1 MILVIDV
8 SNTNSTL
15 GVFDGE
21 QLVAS
26 WRLSTL
32 NNRTSDETGMLLRM
46 LFVHS
51 EVNITEIAAVVVS
64 SVVPNVMYSLL
75 SGIRKYLKREPMV
88 VRAGMKTGINLR
100 MENPKEMGTDRI
112 VNLVAAY
119 ELYGGPAIVID
130 YSTATTFDVVS
141 ERGEFLTGITAPGVQ
156 VCADALT
163 QRAAQ
168 LPKIEIKRP
177 DSLIT
182 KNTVDSIQ
190 AGLVLGHI
198 GETRYIID
206 KIKEELHLPQMKVIA
221 TGGLAKVIDEKEEIF
236 DVYDPV
242 LALQG
247 LRLLYEKNKN
257 RKYEETRCFWLL
269 MWGIPIMFWGYTA
282 AIN

>member
-21 QLVAS
+21 KLVAN
-26 WRLSTL
+26 WRLTTW
-32 NNRTSDETGMLLRM
+32 NNRTSDETGMMLRM

-51 EVNITEIAAVVVS
+51 DVSIEDIDAVIVS

-75 SGIRKYLKREPMV
+75 SAIRKYLNQEPMV

-119 ELYGGPAIVID
+119 EIYGGPAIVVD
-130 YSTATTFDVVS
+130 YSTATTFDVIS
-141 ERGEFLTGITAPGVQ
+141 AEGEFLTGITAPGVQ
-156 VCADALT
+156 ICADALT
-163 QRAAQ
+163 GRAAQ
-168 LPKIEIKRP
+168 LPKIEIKHP
-177 DSLIT
+177 DSFIT

-190 AGLVLGHI
+190 AGIVWGHI
-198 GETRYIID
+198 GETIYIID
-206 KIKEELHLPQMKVIA
+206 CIKEELQMPDIKVIA
-221 TGGLAKVIDEKEEIF
+221 TGGLAKIIDENGEIF

-242 LALQG
+242 LALNG
-247 LRLLYEKNKN
+247 LRLLYEKN
-257 RKYEETRCFWLL
+257 RKRR
-269 MWGIPIMFWGYTA
+269 
-282 AIN
+282 

>member
-8 SNTNSTL
+8 SNTNTTL
-15 GVFDGE
+15 GVFDKE
-21 QLVAS
+21 CLVAN

-32 NNRTSDETGMLLRM
+32 NSRTSDETGMLLRM

-51 EVNITEIAAVVVS
+51 DVSIADIEAVVVS

-75 SGIRKYLKREPMV
+75 SGIKKYLQKEPMV
-88 VRAGMKTGINLR
+88 VKAGMKTGINLR

-130 YSTATTFDVVS
+130 YSTATTFDVLS
-141 ERGEFLTGITAPGVQ
+141 EKGEFLTGITAPGIQ
-156 VCADALT
+156 ICADALT

-168 LPKIEIKRP
+168 LPKIEIKQT
-177 DSLIT
+177 SLIT
-182 KNTVDSIQ
+182 KNTVESIQ
-190 AGLVLGHI
+190 AGLVVGHI
-198 GETRYIID
+198 GEARYIVEQ
-206 KIKEELHLPQMKVIA
+206 IKNWFDMPNMKVVA
-221 TGGLAKVIDEKEEIF
+221 TGGLAKVIDENEEIF

-242 LALQG
+242 LSLQG

-257 RKYEETRCFWLL
+257 RK
-269 MWGIPIMFWGYTA
+269 
-282 AIN
+282 

>member
-15 GVFDGE
+15 GVFDGDK
-21 QLVAS
+21 LVAN

-32 NNRTSDETGMLLRM
+32 SSRTSDETGMLLRM

-51 EVNITEIAAVVVS
+51 GMDISEIDAVVVS

-75 SGIRKYLKREPMV
+75 SGIRKYLQKEPMV

-119 ELYGGPAIVID
+119 ELYGGPAIVVD

-141 ERGEFLTGITAPGVQ
+141 EKGEFLTGITAPGVQ
-156 VCADALT
+156 ICADALT
-163 QRAAQ
+163 RRAAQ

-177 DSLIT
+177 ETLIT

-198 GETRYIID
+198 GEN
-206 KIKEELHLPQMKVIA
+206 HLYHPADQRENWICPISKSSPQAVWR
-221 TGGLAKVIDEKEEIF
+221 KVIDENEEIF

-247 LRLLYEKNKN
+247 LRLLYEKNRN
-257 RKYEETRCFWLL
+257 RR
-269 MWGIPIMFWGYTA
+269 
-282 AIN
+282 

>member
-15 GVFDGE
+15 GVFDGDK
-21 QLVAS
+21 LVAN

-32 NNRTSDETGMLLRM
+32 SSRTSDETGMMIRM

-51 EVNITEIAAVVVS
+51 DVSVEQIEAVVVS

-75 SGIRKYLKREPMV
+75 NGIRKYLNREPMV

-119 ELYGGPAIVID
+119 EIYGGPAIVVD

-141 ERGEFLTGITAPGVQ
+141 AAGEFLTGITAPGIQ
-156 VCADALT
+156 ICADALT

-177 DSLIT
+177 ASLIT
-182 KNTVDSIQ
+182 KNTVESIQ
-190 AGLVLGHI
+190 AGLVESHI
-198 GETRYIID
+198 GETIYIIEQ
-206 KIKEELHLPQMKVIA
+206 IKEGLGLPEMKVIA
-221 TGGLAKVIDEKEEIF
+221 TGGLAKVIDENGEIF

-247 LRLLYEKNKN
+247 LRLIYEKNKN
-257 RKYEETRCFWLL
+257 RR
-269 MWGIPIMFWGYTA
+269 
-282 AIN
+282 

>member
-15 GVFDGE
+15 GVFDGSK
-21 QLVAS
+21 LVAN

-32 NNRTSDETGMLLRM
+32 SNRTSDETGMLLRM

-51 EVNITEIAAVVVS
+51 DVSVEQIEAVIVS

-75 SGIRKYLKREPMV
+75 NGIRKYLNREPMV

-119 ELYGGPAIVID
+119 EIYGGPAIVVD
-130 YSTATTFDVVS
+130 YSTATTFDAVS
-141 ERGEFLTGITAPGVQ
+141 AEGEFLTGITAPGIQ
-156 VCADALT
+156 ICADALT

-177 DSLIT
+177 ASLIT
-182 KNTVDSIQ
+182 RNTVESIQ
-190 AGLVLGHI
+190 AGLVESHI
-198 GETRYIID
+198 GETIYIIEQ
-206 KIKEELHLPQMKVIA
+206 IKEGLGLPEMKVIA
-221 TGGLAKVIDEKEEIF
+221 TGGLAKVIDENGEIF

-242 LALQG
+242 LSLQG

-257 RKYEETRCFWLL
+257 RR
-269 MWGIPIMFWGYTA
+269 
-282 AIN
+282 

>member
-15 GVFDGE
+15 GVFDGNK
-21 QLVAS
+21 LVAN

-32 NNRTSDETGMLLRM
+32 SSRTSDETGMMIRM

-51 EVNITEIAAVVVS
+51 DVSVEQIEAVVVS

-75 SGIRKYLKREPMV
+75 NGIRKYLNREPMV

-119 ELYGGPAIVID
+119 EIYGGPAIVVD

-141 ERGEFLTGITAPGVQ
+141 AEGEFLTGITAPGIQ
-156 VCADALT
+156 ICADALT

-177 DSLIT
+177 ASLIT
-182 KNTVDSIQ
+182 KNTVESIQ
-190 AGLVLGHI
+190 AGLVESHI
-198 GETRYIID
+198 GETIYIIEQ
-206 KIKEELHLPQMKVIA
+206 IKEGLGLPEMKVIA
-221 TGGLAKVIDEKEEIF
+221 TGGLAKVIDENGEIF

-242 LALQG
+242 LSLQG
-247 LRLLYEKNKN
+247 LRLIYEKNKN
-257 RKYEETRCFWLL
+257 RR
-269 MWGIPIMFWGYTA
+269 
-282 AIN
+282 

>member
-15 GVFDGE
+15 GVFDGDK
-21 QLVAS
+21 LVAN

-32 NNRTSDETGMLLRM
+32 SSRTSDETGMLIRM
-46 LFVHS
+46 LFLHS
-51 EVNITEIAAVVVS
+51 EVSVEDIEAVVVS

-75 SGIRKYLKREPMV
+75 SGIRKYLNKEPMV

-119 ELYGGPAIVID
+119 EIYGGPAIVVD

-141 ERGEFLTGITAPGVQ
+141 ADGEFLTGITAPGVQ
-156 VCADALT
+156 ICADALT

-177 DSLIT
+177 ESLIT

-190 AGLVLGHI
+190 AGLVVSHI
-198 GETRYIID
+198 GETIYIIEQ
-206 KIKEELHLPQMKVIA
+206 IREQLGLPDLKVIA
-221 TGGLAKVIDEKEEIF
+221 TGGLAKVIDENGEIF

-242 LALQG
+242 LSLHG
-247 LRLLYEKNKN
+247 LRLLYEKNKK
-257 RKYEETRCFWLL
+257 RR
-269 MWGIPIMFWGYTA
+269 
-282 AIN
+282 

>member
-8 SNTNSTL
+8 SNTNTTL
-15 GVFDGE
+15 GVFDKAC
-21 QLVAS
+21 LVAN

-51 EVNITEIAAVVVS
+51 EVSIEDIEAVVVS

-75 SGIRKYLKREPMV
+75 NGIKKYLQKEPMV
-88 VRAGMKTGINLR
+88 VKAGMKTGINLR

-130 YSTATTFDVVS
+130 YSTATTFDVLS
-141 ERGEFLTGITAPGVQ
+141 ENGEFLTGITAPGIQ
-156 VCADALT
+156 ICADALT

-168 LPKIEIKRP
+168 LPKIEIKQT
-177 DSLIT
+177 SLIT
-182 KNTVDSIQ
+182 KNTVESIQ
-190 AGLVLGHI
+190 AGIVVGHI
-198 GETRYIID
+198 GETRYIIEQ
-206 KIKEELHLPQMKVIA
+206 IKNWFDMPSMKVVA
-221 TGGLAKVIDEKEEIF
+221 TGGLARVIDENEEIF

-257 RKYEETRCFWLL
+257 RK
-269 MWGIPIMFWGYTA
+269 
-282 AIN
+282 

>member
-15 GVFDGE
+15 GVFDGDK
-21 QLVAS
+21 LVAN

-32 NNRTSDETGMLLRM
+32 SSRTSDETGMLLRM

-51 EVNITEIAAVVVS
+51 GMDISEIDAVVVS

-75 SGIRKYLKREPMV
+75 SGIRKYLQREPMV

-119 ELYGGPAIVID
+119 ELYGVPAIVVD
-130 YSTATTFDVVS
+130 YSTATTVDVVS
-141 ERGEFLTGITAPGVQ
+141 EKGEFLTGITAPGVQ
-156 VCADALT
+156 ICADALT
-163 QRAAQ
+163 RRAAQ

-177 DSLIT
+177 ETLIT

-198 GETRYIID
+198 GETIYIIQQIKD
-206 KIKEELHLPQMKVIA
+206 KLNLPNMKVIA
-221 TGGLAKVIDEKEEIF
+221 TGGLAKVIDENEEIF

-247 LRLLYEKNKN
+247 LRLLYEKNRN
-257 RKYEETRCFWLL
+257 RR
-269 MWGIPIMFWGYTA
+269 
-282 AIN
+282 

>member
-15 GVFDGE
+15 GVFDGDK
-21 QLVAS
+21 LVAN

-32 NNRTSDETGMLLRM
+32 SSRTSDETGMLLRM

-51 EVNITEIAAVVVS
+51 GMDISEIDAVVVS

-75 SGIRKYLKREPMV
+75 SGIRKYLQKEPMV

-119 ELYGGPAIVID
+119 ELYGGPAIVVD

-141 ERGEFLTGITAPGVQ
+141 EKGEFLTGITAPGVQ
-156 VCADALT
+156 ICADALT
-163 QRAAQ
+163 RRAAQ
-168 LPKIEIKRP
+168 LPKIKIKRP
-177 DSLIT
+177 ETLIT

-198 GETRYIID
+198 GETIYIIQQ
-206 KIKEELHLPQMKVIA
+206 IKEKLDMPNIKVIA
-221 TGGLAKVIDEKEEIF
+221 TGGLAKVIDENEEIF

-247 LRLLYEKNKN
+247 LRLLYEKNRN
-257 RKYEETRCFWLL
+257 RR
-269 MWGIPIMFWGYTA
+269 
-282 AIN
+282 